1 MLPIMA
7 TSAAGGYATDLA
19 SSSPGTGYA
28 KGMDQYMTGLDAA
41 GFRYPTG

>member
-28 KGMDQYMTGLDAA
+28 KGMDQYMTHLA
-41 GFRYPTG
+41 